1 MRMSNMRISKVVR
14 DELETIFQY
23 MMIDRPTASYDAQ
36 LKLAKLL
43 GYAMTEDGEK
53 VSIEEWNKP

>member
-1 MRMSNMRISKVVR
+1 MRISKTVR
-14 DELETIFQY
+14 EELETIFQY

-43 GYAMTEDGEK
+43 GYAITEAGEK
-53 VSIEEWNKP
+53 VSIEEWNRP

>member
-1 MRMSNMRISKVVR
+1 MRISKTVR
-14 DELETIFQY
+14 EELESIFTH
-23 MMIDRPTASYDAQ
+23 MMVDRPMASYDAQ

>member
-1 MRMSNMRISKVVR
+1 VRISKTVR
-14 DELETIFQY
+14 EELETIFQY

-43 GYAMTEDGEK
+43 GYAITEAGEK
-53 VSIEEWNKP
+53 VSIEEWNRP